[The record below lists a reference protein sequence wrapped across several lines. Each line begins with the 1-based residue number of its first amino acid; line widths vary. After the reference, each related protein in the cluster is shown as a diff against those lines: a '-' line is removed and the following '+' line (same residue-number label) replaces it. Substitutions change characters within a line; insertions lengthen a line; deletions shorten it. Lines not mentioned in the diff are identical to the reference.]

1 MRALLD
7 VAHTLNGNRGGRVI
21 LKDANHFSIQ
31 RIVVV
36 VVVVVVASLL
46 TNIDTRNGS
55 TLKYR
60 G

>member
-1 MRALLD
+1 MRPEPD
-7 VAHTLNGNRGGRVI
+7 VEVGQLERAGKPTGFI
-21 LKDANHFSIQ
+21 
-31 RIVVV
+31 IVVV
-36 VVVVVVASLL
+36 VVSLL

>member
-1 MRALLD
+1 MP
-7 VAHTLNGNRGGRVI
+7 I
-21 LKDANHFSIQ
+21 ANHFSIQ
-31 RIVVV
+31 RIVV